1 MEEIQEGVLRKFQA
15 YKGRILI
22 GKEEIKGKNSAERLP
37 KDEFVSGTHILHD
50 LIRGFYKPARK
61 PYLLS
66 YQATESDDNYGEQIV
81 WEEKGESFTKIN
93 MHPPRGEKD
102 NRKISDIKAA
112 RYNMENKIP
121 IGIMH
126 KIKKSH
132 NKILGLGLIV
142 AEGKDGVFTVVPYEF
157 QSEKVDKVLLLEKIL
172 DKENIDTDV
181 VREVVLRKGHGDFK
195 RRLLVR
201 SQECEL
207 CGLKDTQFLIAS
219 HIKPWKDSSHNERLD
234 INNGLLLCPNHD
246 KLFDAGYITFS
257 IDGNIIISPKL
268 IEETKNKM
276 LSKENLSIPF
286 NRNAEKYLI
295 WHRENCYKK

>member
-22 GKEEIKGKNSAERLP
+22 GKEKIKGKNSAERLP
-37 KDEFVSGTHILHD
+37 IDEFVSGTHILHD

-66 YQATESDDNYGEQIV
+66 YQATESEDNYGEQIV

-172 DKENIDTDV
+172 VKENIDTDV
-181 VREVVLRKGHGDFK
+181 VREVVLRKGQGDFK

-207 CGLKDTQFLIAS
+207 CGLKDEKFLIAS
-219 HIKPWKDSSHNERLD
+219 HIKPWKYSSHNERLD

-268 IEETKNKM
+268 MEETKNKM
-276 LSKENLSIPF
+276 LSKENISISY
-286 NRNAEKYLI
+286 NRNAENYLK
-295 WHRENCYKK
+295 WHMENCYKK